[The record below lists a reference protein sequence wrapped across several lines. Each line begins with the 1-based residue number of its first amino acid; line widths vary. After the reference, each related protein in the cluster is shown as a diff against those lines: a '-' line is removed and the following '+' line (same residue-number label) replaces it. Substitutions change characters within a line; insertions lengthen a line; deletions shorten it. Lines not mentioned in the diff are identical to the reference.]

1 MKIIRD
7 NKPIRLTKQEIE
19 AAYWERQKEYR
30 IEDAESH
37 CIDYLSNE
45 KEIVLKEPL
54 GSSDYEWLADKYAS
68 CRDSNLA
75 ENDIW
80 RELVSEYIEKLDK
93 ASSI

>member
-7 NKPIRLTKQEIE
+7 NKPIRLTNQELE
-19 AAYWERQKEYR
+19 AAYRERQKEYR
-30 IEDAESH
+30 MEDAESH
-37 CIDYLSNE
+37 CIDYLRE
-45 KEIVLKEPL
+45 REIILKEPL

-93 ASSI
+93 VSSI